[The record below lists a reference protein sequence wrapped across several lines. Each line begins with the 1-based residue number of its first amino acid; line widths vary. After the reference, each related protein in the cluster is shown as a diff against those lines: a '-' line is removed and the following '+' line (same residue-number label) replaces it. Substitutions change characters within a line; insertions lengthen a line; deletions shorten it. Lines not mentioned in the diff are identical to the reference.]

1 MNNNYDFWQKYLKL
15 VKKELKKLCHEKDE
29 LHIDLHMHSNY
40 SADGKQS
47 VSQLI
52 ENTKNKGFDVI
63 AITDH
68 DTLDAYDELFNI
80 VKEGLTNPIII
91 PGIEFTMDNRKY
103 GGQCHMLELFINP
116 KDKTLMSQVDKNK
129 KAMFNRSRI
138 QFKRL
143 KENIT
148 IANITKENKIKISYE
163 DYLKYLEI
171 NNLIP
176 EYDTLCFYLID
187 KFKTK
192 NITTFEILERLEKDN
207 ELDCYEDRKQFKAR
221 RYKKLRGKYEQT
233 AKNNYNSRFLL
244 SMLAVREVDDDWW
257 DKPSSGSLSVNSY
270 GQLKI
275 EELTNNYKIF
285 FAHPEEKKLTIVR
298 EIINK
303 NPRIIGAEKN
313 IRSDYED
320 RQNFD
325 NLINDLSLLKVIGS
339 DSHDNSGEFYEDMDF
354 YLISNEDMLDVIN
367 NC

>member
-1 MNNNYDFWQKYLKL
+1 MNNNYDFWQDYLKK
-15 VKKELKKLCHEKDE
+15 VKREIKRLCHEKDK
-29 LHIDLHMHSNY
+29 LCIDLHMHSNY

-47 VSQLI
+47 VNQII
-52 ENTKNKGFDVI
+52 ENTKSRGFDII

-68 DTLDAYDELFNI
+68 DSLDAYDELYDI
-80 VKEGLTNPIII
+80 VKDGLTDPIII
-91 PGIEFTMDNRKY
+91 PGIEFTMDNLKY

-116 KDKTLMSQVDKNK
+116 KDKTLNIQVEKNK
-129 KAMFNRSRI
+129 KAMFNRSKI

-148 IANITKENKIKISYE
+148 ISNITKENKIKISYE

-187 KFKTK
+187 RFKSK
-192 NITTFEILERLEKDN
+192 NIKTFEILDRLEKDN
-207 ELDCYEDRKQFKAR
+207 ELDCYPDRKLYKLR
-221 RYKKLRGKYEQT
+221 RYRKLRAKYEHSV
-233 AKNNYNSRFLL
+233 KNDYNSRFLL

-275 EELTNNYKIF
+275 EELNNNYKIF
-285 FAHPEEKKLTIVR
+285 FAHPEEKKLEIVK
-298 EIINK
+298 EIINN

-313 IRSDYED
+313 IRSEYED
-320 RQNFD
+320 RSNFD
-325 NLINDLSLLKVIGS
+325 NLIKELSLLEIVGS
-339 DSHDNSGEFYEDMDF
+339 DSHDNSGEFYQDMEF
-354 YLISNEDMLDVIN
+354 YLIDSKKLLNVID

>member
-1 MNNNYDFWQKYLKL
+1 MNNTYEFWQDYLKL
-15 VKKELKKLCHEKDE
+15 IKKELKRLCHEKTK
-29 LHIDLHMHSNY
+29 LYIDLHMHSNY

-47 VSQLI
+47 VRQII
-52 ENTKNKGFDVI
+52 ENTQNKGFDVI

-68 DTLDAYDELFNI
+68 DTLDAYDELYDI
-80 VKEGLTNPIII
+80 VKDGLTAPIII
-91 PGIEFTMDNRKY
+91 PGIEFTMDNSKY

-116 KDKTLMSQVDKNK
+116 KDKTLMNQVDKNK
-129 KAMFNRSRI
+129 KAMFNRSKI

-148 IANITKENKIKISYE
+148 IESITKENKIKISYD

-187 KFKTK
+187 KFKSK
-192 NITTFEILERLEKDN
+192 NITTFEILDRLEKDN
-207 ELDCYEDRKQFKAR
+207 ELDCYPDRKLYKTR
-221 RYKKLRGKYEQT
+221 RYKKLRGKYEYCE
-233 AKNNYNSRFLL
+233 KNDYNSRFLL

-275 EELTNNYKIF
+275 EELNNNYKII
-285 FAHPEEKKLTIVR
+285 FAHPEEKKLDIAG
-298 EIINK
+298 EIINN

-320 RQNFD
+320 RNNFD
-325 NLINDLSLLKVIGS
+325 NFVKELDLIKIIGS
-339 DSHDNSGEFYEDMDF
+339 DTHDNSGEFYEDMGF
-354 YLISNEDMLDVIN
+354 YLISNEEMLNIIN